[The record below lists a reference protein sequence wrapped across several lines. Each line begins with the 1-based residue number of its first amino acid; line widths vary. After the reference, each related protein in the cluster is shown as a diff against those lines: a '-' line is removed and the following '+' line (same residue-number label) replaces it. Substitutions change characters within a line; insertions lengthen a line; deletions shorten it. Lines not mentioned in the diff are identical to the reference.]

1 MHCTHLQ
8 GAAIG
13 EYSEMSALLRG
24 FVLFAEGKLAETR
37 RIGKRLIEMCGS
49 RPITHRATDRANP
62 PCNIGR

>member
-1 MHCTHLQ
+1 VSTHLQ

-24 FVLFAEGKLAETR
+24 LVLFAEGKLAETR

-49 RPITHRATDRANP
+49 S
-62 PCNIGR
+62 